1 MYIFKGGGSNQVMI
15 NINFFIMKKQLL
27 LLLKERKGGDNSY
40 GNSIII
46 KLPPLYLR
54 GVAIVI
60 RISMRKVTRWRDL

>member
-1 MYIFKGGGSNQVMI
+1 
-15 NINFFIMKKQLL
+15 MKKQLL

-60 RISMRKVTRWRDL
+60 RISMRKVTR